1 MPLFVYLIISFLMK
15 RHFFVA
21 ATLSLALTN
30 ATAANET
37 GKTKADSVKTVAL
50 QEVQVLSTRAGET
63 TPITHTDISKSQI
76 KSMNYGKDV
85 PFILSLTPSVT
96 TTSDAGNGIGYTS
109 IRVRGTDP
117 TRINIT
123 ANGIPINDAE
133 SSNVYWTNIPDFAS
147 SVESMQIQRGV
158 GTSTNGAGAFGA
170 TINMQTENIG
180 VKPFGGIDLSAGSYG
195 SHKETFRFGTG
206 LINGHWGFQGRLSN
220 VGSDGYIDR
229 ASSKLDSYFLQGG
242 YFSDNTVVKFI
253 TFNGKEET
261 YHAWNYASLYEM
273 NLYGRRYNSCGYM
286 YTDEDGNMHFYD
298 NQIDYYHQQHYQLLW
313 NQILSRELSLNVAL
327 HYTKGFGYYEEYKD
341 GRTLAEY
348 TLTNDWS
355 KTSDLVRRKQMDNDF
370 YGAIASLNYNNR
382 KGLKATIG
390 GGWNKYDGDHY
401 GNVLWVKNFDEDIEP
416 NHKYYDNNAKK
427 TDGNIYG
434 KVNYEFIKGL
444 SAYVDLQYRHV
455 NYKMSGPCDAFDYD
469 TYKQIVFN
477 EDNSFDFFNPK
488 AGIFWQ
494 MNNNHQ
500 AYASFAISHREPTRN
515 DYEDNLGE
523 DLKAERL
530 YDWELGYKFTTNRFS
545 AGVNFYYMT
554 YNDQFV
560 LTGELNN
567 IGEMIARNVGE
578 SYRMGVELQA
588 AWQPVDWLRW
598 DANATWSR
606 NRAKDWHITL
616 SDTGES
622 VTLGDTPLSFSP
634 DFIFNNIFTFNWKGL
649 SASLQSQYIGE
660 QYLTNTGIKSYIS
673 ENENGGNEV
682 SMMIDSYFVT
692 NLDLS
697 YTFKLKGLK
706 SITLGCTVYNLF
718 SEKYMNNGWSAPGYK
733 KNADGKVIA
742 YTEDDEYETGYAAQ
756 APINFMAHLSLT
768 F

>member
-123 ANGIPINDAE
+123 ANGVPINDSE
-133 SSNVYWTNIPDFAS
+133 SSNVYWTNMPDFAS

-261 YHAWNYASLYEM
+261 YHA
-273 NLYGRRYNSCGYM
+273 C
-286 YTDEDGNMHFYD
+286 
-298 NQIDYYHQQHYQLLW
+298 
-313 NQILSRELSLNVAL
+313 
-327 HYTKGFGYYEEYKD
+327 
-341 GRTLAEY
+341 
-348 TLTNDWS
+348 
-355 KTSDLVRRKQMDNDF
+355 
-370 YGAIASLNYNNR
+370 
-382 KGLKATIG
+382 
-390 GGWNKYDGDHY
+390 
-401 GNVLWVKNFDEDIEP
+401 
-416 NHKYYDNNAKK
+416 
-427 TDGNIYG
+427 
-434 KVNYEFIKGL
+434 
-444 SAYVDLQYRHV
+444 SAVPRI
-455 NYKMSGPCDAFDYD
+455 C
-469 TYKQIVFN
+469 
-477 EDNSFDFFNPK
+477 
-488 AGIFWQ
+488 
-494 MNNNHQ
+494 
-500 AYASFAISHREPTRN
+500 
-515 DYEDNLGE
+515 
-523 DLKAERL
+523 
-530 YDWELGYKFTTNRFS
+530 
-545 AGVNFYYMT
+545 
-554 YNDQFV
+554 
-560 LTGELNN
+560 
-567 IGEMIARNVGE
+567 
-578 SYRMGVELQA
+578 
-588 AWQPVDWLRW
+588 
-598 DANATWSR
+598 
-606 NRAKDWHITL
+606 
-616 SDTGES
+616 
-622 VTLGDTPLSFSP
+622 
-634 DFIFNNIFTFNWKGL
+634 
-649 SASLQSQYIGE
+649 
-660 QYLTNTGIKSYIS
+660 
-673 ENENGGNEV
+673 
-682 SMMIDSYFVT
+682 
-692 NLDLS
+692 
-697 YTFKLKGLK
+697 
-706 SITLGCTVYNLF
+706 
-718 SEKYMNNGWSAPGYK
+718 
-733 KNADGKVIA
+733 
-742 YTEDDEYETGYAAQ
+742 
-756 APINFMAHLSLT
+756 
-768 F
+768 